1 MRFICTMD
9 GGRLKLGILGTLRPP
24 APTLG
29 GVFGFRPSIWRESFN
44 GFHWLWILKVSEW
57 KSLCLF
63 LLLYIVHN
71 NSLLSPHL
79 CFGGPSW
86 ATWVGLR
93 ESTILHQHFENI
105 TECYSTCFLFL
116 VLYLYFIDL
125 HWIVMIVSNAAMAW
139 DSRLFSSYIY
149 LLIGYQS
156 I

>member
-1 MRFICTMD
+1 MRFVCTMD

-24 APTLG
+24 PPPWVVLLDL
-29 GVFGFRPSIWRESFN
+29 VHPFGERVLMASIDC
-44 GFHWLWILKVSEW
+44 GFWKLVSENL
-57 KSLCLF
+57 SLF
-63 LLLYIVHN
+63 LLLYIMRN

-125 HWIVMIVSNAAMAW
+125 HWIVMIITNAAMAW
-139 DSRLFSSYIY
+139 DCRLFSSYIY